1 MSIMTKAAGWGS
13 IVVIITLIITLLK
26 QIIAFVGFL
35 TAAIKILIVLAFVLL
50 IVGVGFMILRSF
62 NQSRKSKS

>member
-1 MSIMTKAAGWGS
+1 MTKAAGWGS